1 MSSHG
6 LSKPTEQEVVA
17 ALADLLGER
26 NARQIWQAACS
37 EFYSEAAPAYRLD
50 DLYRVVRHLS
60 GWPGLAGIVG
70 RSMRIRIETYVTLE
84 NQRPDFA

>member
-1 MSSHG
+1 MSSPHG
-6 LSKPTEQEVVA
+6 LCRPTEHDVLA

-26 NARQIWQAACS
+26 NAQQVWRSACA
-37 EFYSEAAPAYRLD
+37 EFHDGAAPGYRLD

-70 RSMRIRIETYVTLE
+70 RSMKIRIESYAALHH
-84 NQRPDFA
+84 DA